1 MPSHHHNLKGGTD
14 YVGIDGNGGTAYGQ
28 LYGGANYRWK
38 IGQED
43 VGGGKPH
50 NNLQPYR
57 TLYMWLRIA

>member
-1 MPSHHHNLKGGTD
+1 M
-14 YVGIDGNGGTAYGQ
+14 GIDGSGGTAYGLLQ
-28 LYGGANYRWK
+28 AGNNYRWK